1 MLVDLKS
8 KGKYVV
14 VVGAG
19 SEGYRK
25 TLDFLEAGFEVLV
38 VSRSFSSNIQK
49 LHRQGKVRL
58 QKADVEDAEA
68 FVSSLNPKPDLFV
81 AVTDNHNLN
90 AQLIRHAKSAG
101 CMVYAP
107 DNPSISDFTLPA
119 LAKVGD
125 VRIAVSTAGRSPA
138 MARVL
143 RQRIEKMVTEEDLLQ
158 IELQNHVREALKRQI
173 SDQKTRK
180 KLLYKILRDSEV
192 GRLLREG
199 KLEEAQERATNIS
212 SAARTA
218 ASQSPGDRI
227 K

>member
-1 MLVDLKS
+1 M
-8 KGKYVV
+8 V

-19 SEGYRK
+19 SESYRK
-25 TLDFLEAGFEVLV
+25 TLDFLEAGAKVLI
-38 VSRSFSSNIQK
+38 VSRSFSSDIEN
-49 LHRQGKVRL
+49 LHKAGKVSL
-58 QKADVEDAEA
+58 QKAEVEEAEA
-68 FVSSLNPKPDLFV
+68 FIATLSPKPDLLV
-81 AVTDNHNLN
+81 AATDNHRLN
-90 AQLIRHAKSAG
+90 AQLIQHAKSAG

-119 LAKVGD
+119 LARVGD
-125 VRIAVSTAGRSPA
+125 VRIAISTAGRSPA

-158 IELQNHVREALKRQI
+158 IELQNHVREVLKRQI
-173 SDQKTRK
+173 GDQKTRK

-199 KLEEAQERATNIS
+199 KLEEAQERATNIV
-212 SAARTA
+212 SATGTA
-218 ASQSPGDRI
+218 ATQSSGGRI